1 MNKIKLPS
9 IVFSYLL
16 GISTLIFVAVREEF
30 YDGIR
35 LRFWDMTA
43 ALDKW
48 PSCYDR
54 WGLKTFAFSEVN
66 IESQG
71 ECSRFNYGIFTM
83 PLYRLMSL
91 ISKNEIFWTAGLSVL
106 ALALIL
112 YIVGNSPIVHFLSL
126 FILIS
131 PPFTLLFESGNP
143 DVLNIALC
151 LVAGIAIHRHW
162 MLIFL
167 TTTSAVA
174 LHKYYGLAAWAVIPF
189 SYFKIDKFKS
199 IVAAT
204 IMFGTISV
212 IGYQAIFMGLYQFS
226 DAASNH
232 YGITIWD
239 NYFRKLGFE
248 IPESLV
254 QLIAITS
261 LILIWSYIWKK
272 HSIKNE
278 LRRKLSLSETTAL
291 VFYLVFIFSYLS
303 TSNVDYRL
311 AFLGVG
317 VILDFNHFIAK
328 GFYNR
333 AVLIF
338 IFSSLFLVYQ
348 IGYSEII
355 SGFPTQ
361 VLGDIALHLV
371 VIYLGARSMF
381 LIKQLRIDQKN
392 LV

>member
-1 MNKIKLPS
+1 M
-9 IVFSYLL
+9 VFSYLF
-16 GISTLIFVAVREEF
+16 GISTLTYVAVREEF

-35 LRFWDMTA
+35 LRFWDMRA

-48 PSCYDR
+48 PSCYER

-91 ISKNEIFWTAGLSVL
+91 ISKNELLWVVGLSVL

-112 YIVGNSPIVHFLSL
+112 YIADKSPTMHL
-126 FILIS
+126 FALFVLVS
-131 PPFTLLFESGNP
+131 PPITLLFESGNP
-143 DVLNIALC
+143 DLLNIVLC
-151 LVAGIAIHRHW
+151 LVAGIAIYRKW
-162 MLIFL
+162 MLVFL
-167 TTTSAVA
+167 FSTSAVA
-174 LHKYYGLAAWAVIPF
+174 LHKYYGLAAWAVIPL
-189 SYFKIDKFKS
+189 SYFKLNKIKS
-199 IVAAT
+199 ILAT
-204 IMFGTISV
+204 VVTIGTISV
-212 IGYQAIFMGLYQFS
+212 IGYQVVFMGLYQFS

-248 IPESLV
+248 IPEILV
-254 QLIAITS
+254 QLVAITS
-261 LILIWSYIWKK
+261 LILIWAYIWQRQ
-272 HSIKNE
+272 SIKFE
-278 LRRKLSLSETTAL
+278 LRRKLSLSETTGL
-291 VFYLVFIFSYLS
+291 IFYLVFTFSYLT

-317 VILDFNHFIAK
+317 IILDFNHFIAK

-338 IFSSLFLVYQ
+338 IFSSLFFVYQ

-361 VLGDIALHLV
+361 VLGDIALHLA

-381 LIKQLRIDQKN
+381 LIKQLRIDQKI
-392 LV
+392 

>member
-1 MNKIKLPS
+1 MNLLQKMIKPS
-9 IVFSYLL
+9 FYLIGVFVFAIV
-16 GISTLIFVAVREEF
+16 IFREEF
-30 YDGIR
+30 YDGVR
-35 LRFWDMTA
+35 LRFWDMSAT
-43 ALDKW
+43 LRKW
-48 PSCYDR
+48 PECYGS
-54 WGLKTFAFSEVN
+54 WGLKTFMYGADN
-66 IESQG
+66 LANQG
-71 ECSRFNYGIFTM
+71 ECSRMNYGIFTI

-151 LVAGIAIHRHW
+151 LVAGIAIHRNW

-174 LHKYYGLAAWAVIPF
+174 LHKYYGLAAWVVIPL

-199 IVAAT
+199 IVATT

-212 IGYQAIFMGLYQFS
+212 IGYQVFFMGLYQFS

-239 NYFRKLGFE
+239 NYFRKFGFE
-248 IPESLV
+248 IPESLI
-254 QLIAITS
+254 QLVAITS
-261 LILIWSYIWKK
+261 LILIWLYIWKK
-272 HSIKNE
+272 HSLKNE
-278 LRRKLSLSETTAL
+278 LPRKLSISETTAL
-291 VFYLVFIFSYLS
+291 IFYLVFIFSYLA

-333 AVLIF
+333 AALIF

-348 IGYSEII
+348 TGYSEII

-371 VIYLGARSMF
+371 VIYLGVRSMF
-381 LIKQLRIDQKN
+381 LIKQLRIDQKY

>member
-1 MNKIKLPS
+1 MKLLQKILKPS
-9 IVFSYLL
+9 FYLVGAFIFTFVVF
-16 GISTLIFVAVREEF
+16 REEF
-30 YDGIR
+30 YDGER
-35 LRFWDMTA
+35 LRFWDMSAT
-43 ALDKW
+43 LRKW
-48 PSCYDR
+48 PECYDI
-54 WGLKTFAFSEVN
+54 WGIRTFMYGADN
-66 IESQG
+66 ISNQG
-71 ECSRFNYGIFTM
+71 QCSRMNYGIFTM

-91 ISKNEIFWTAGLSVL
+91 ISKNEVFWTVGLSLLSIV
-106 ALALIL
+106 LIL
-112 YIVGNSPIVHFLSL
+112 YIIGYSPIAHFFSL
-126 FILIS
+126 LILIT

-174 LHKYYGLAAWAVIPF
+174 LHKYYGLAAWAVIPL
-189 SYFKIDKFKS
+189 SYFKTNKFKS
-199 IVAAT
+199 IVATA
-204 IMFGTISV
+204 IMFGTTSV
-212 IGYQAIFMGLYQFS
+212 IGYQVIFMGLYQFS

-239 NYFRKLGFE
+239 NYFRKLGFD
-248 IPESLV
+248 IPERLV
-254 QLIAITS
+254 QLAAITS

-272 HSIKNE
+272 QSLKYE

-291 VFYLVFIFSYLS
+291 VFYLVFMFSYLT

-338 IFSSLFLVYQ
+338 IFSSLFFVYQ

-355 SGFPTQ
+355 PGFPTQ
-361 VLGDIALHLV
+361 VFGDIALHLV

-381 LIKQLRIDQKN
+381 MIKQIRIDQKY